1 MLKWL
6 TNMPRD
12 ERYVMPGAGQ
22 TQDEAI
28 ACRREWLKDKIVG
41 RPRAGTFTTEQL
53 ESAGYVG
60 VYVEVPDA
68 TS

>member
-6 TNMPRD
+6 TNMQKN
-12 ERYVMPGAGQ
+12 ETYTVPGVGQ
-22 TQDEAI
+22 TQEEAI
-28 ACRREWLKDKIVG
+28 AARREWLKDKIVG